1 MENNL
6 TIFNVYVELNN
17 DYDLFLRLI
26 NACKEAG
33 LKTDNLSKKEKE
45 KYLFPFFH
53 ENDTCFFSDW
63 CMYLSETTQVT
74 EEKFIELLNEYK
86 SQNK

>member
-1 MENNL
+1 MNKK

-33 LKTDNLSKKEKE
+33 LKATLDNNLRKILVFRFSFVFEEFSCWSKS
-45 KYLFPFFH
+45 YFPS
-53 ENDTCFFSDW
+53 NK
-63 CMYLSETTQVT
+63 VT

>member
-1 MENNL
+1 MKK

-33 LKTDNLSKKEKE
+33 LKTDDLTKKKDE
-45 KYLFPFFH
+45 KYLFLFFH
-53 ENDTCFFSDW
+53 ENDKCFFSDW
-63 CMYLSETTQVT
+63 CMYLPETTQVT
-74 EEKFIELLNEYK
+74 EAEFLELLKEYK
-86 SQNK
+86 LNK